1 MATKDGRTQIWY
13 ANGNGNVEGYT
24 ETVGDIAETIIGTYN
39 EHFGTDIQ
47 LWTPETKS
55 LQVGDPIPNWNAYEK
70 IEMPLPNF
78 LKTEIGGGGYIFGE
92 IVDNNFNLSGV
103 PSENKCDIIQDG
115 IKVAISYNLT
125 AYILS
130 VLTPRLESAGYNFNT
145 IQIVSSQYEIG
156 DEIPNW
162 NKFTLIV

>member
-1 MATKDGRTQIWY
+1 M
-13 ANGNGNVEGYT
+13 
-24 ETVGDIAETIIGTYN
+24 
-39 EHFGTDIQ
+39 
-47 LWTPETKS
+47 
-55 LQVGDPIPNWNAYEK
+55 GDPIPNWNAYEK

-125 AYILS
+125 AYIHS